1 MKSLKKTLM
10 ILIKSRGMKIENFVV
25 ETQTAGKNNL
35 RVQESLSKWAVRA
48 LWQSL
53 STVLLVSALSL
64 A

>member
-1 MKSLKKTLM
+1 
-10 ILIKSRGMKIENFVV
+10 MKIENVV
-25 ETQTAGKNNL
+25 AEAQTAGKNNL
-35 RVQESLSKWAVRA
+35 KVRESLSKWAVRA